1 MAYELTYII
10 RPDMDA
16 DAKKALVE
24 RFDKILADNGATVAE
39 SKDWSSRRLHTK
51 LQVTVRVLTT
61 SLTLLQK
68 MTQPSTNLIVWQR
81 SHKISCVTWL

>member
-24 RFDKILADNGATVAE
+24 RFDKIAE
-39 SKDWSSRRLHTK
+39 QSFFS
-51 LQVTVRVLTT
+51 VRG
-61 SLTLLQK
+61 
-68 MTQPSTNLIVWQR
+68 IVF
-81 SHKISCVTWL
+81 